1 MHQHRYEWQGFLPN
15 DQLPRSYNPG
25 AGYVATANQMN
36 LPPDYPIDERR
47 IGFDQWADP
56 SRWQRIMEVLA
67 AKPKL
72 TLADAM
78 DLQNDD
84 TSMLGRWLIA
94 LVRPLQSDDA
104 DTATCS
110 GA

>member
-1 MHQHRYEWQGFLPN
+1 MADLPKEYNPAQGFF
-15 DQLPRSYNPG
+15 
-25 AGYVATANQMN
+25 ATANQNN
-36 LPPDYPIDERR
+36 LPPDYPINERR

-56 SRWQRIMEVLA
+56 ARFQRITEVLQ
-67 AKPKL
+67 AKPKF

-84 TSMLGRWLIA
+84 TSMLGRRLVA
-94 LVRPLQSDDA
+94 LAQAGPHRGCQPA
-104 DTATCS
+104 G